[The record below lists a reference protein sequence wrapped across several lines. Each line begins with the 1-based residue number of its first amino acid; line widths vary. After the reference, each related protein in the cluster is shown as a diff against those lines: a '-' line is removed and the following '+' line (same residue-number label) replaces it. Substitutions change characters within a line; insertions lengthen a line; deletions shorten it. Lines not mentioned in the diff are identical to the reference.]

1 MLEVSPGSEDVIP
14 AACVHD
20 SSVGDTLKLLVVVQV
35 YQDLCKVHKT
45 FSDRSE
51 NVDVSVEVTLQ
62 PWHAFK
68 PDGVVLFS
76 DILTPLTGMNIPFD
90 IIAGTGP
97 VISKPIRTLEDVAAV
112 GTLDAEGET
121 PYVGG
126 ALEKVSCL
134 AFISFHLTYC
144 PVPTAIRSPTCSSC
158 LLPYRFLH
166 YNVETFPL

>member
-1 MLEVSPGSEDVIP
+1 MQWVL
-14 AACVHD
+14 
-20 SSVGDTLKLLVVVQV
+20 QV
-35 YQDLCKVHKT
+35 YQDLCQVHKT
-45 FSDRSE
+45 FRARSE

-97 VISKPIRTLEDVAAV
+97 VIANPIRTLEDVASV
-112 GTLDAEGET
+112 SKLDAEGHT

-126 ALEKVSCL
+126 ALEQVLIPPRLHPKSTQNHNPL
-134 AFISFHLTYC
+134 HLQRLC
-144 PVPTAIRSPTCSSC
+144 NLRS
-158 LLPYRFLH
+158 
-166 YNVETFPL
+166 VEPLR

>member
-1 MLEVSPGSEDVIP
+1 M
-14 AACVHD
+14 
-20 SSVGDTLKLLVVVQV
+20 
-35 YQDLCKVHKT
+35 YQDLCKAHKT
-45 FSDRSE
+45 FRDRSE

-90 IIAGTGP
+90 IVAGTGP
-97 VISKPIRTLEDVAAV
+97 VIAKPIRTLEDVAAV

-134 AFISFHLTYC
+134 TKHSKMSY
-144 PVPTAIRSPTCSSC
+144 VEWSSNSSPMTSLMTST
-158 LLPYRFLH
+158 LLLGL
-166 YNVETFPL
+166 V